1 MPVCPRCLHEQQ
13 QTSSLQISHVVR
25 GDSETVVEGVLQCAE
40 STCQLEFPVIDAV
53 PVIVANVRTVLAEQ
67 VGAIITRRDL
77 SPMLES
83 ILGDASG
90 QGSDYDTRRQHL
102 SIYAADGY
110 GEFAENGPA
119 LGLEKTPA
127 SHIVACLETGLAM
140 LEDAPGPTLD
150 LGCGVG
156 RSTFELARE
165 TEDPVLGLDLS
176 FPMLQLAQ
184 QIHSTGR
191 GQFPLRRLGVVYDN
205 VEVATPFAGTG
216 NVDFWLAD
224 AAALPFRAGRLPR
237 IVALNLLDCLQS
249 PIAFLHSL
257 ADLLTPGGQAIVACP
272 YDWST
277 AATAMESWLGGHSQR
292 GGFAGNSD
300 ELLRALL
307 TPGAHPQ
314 SVSNLRIVGEDPNV
328 RWATRIHSRST
339 TEYLTH
345 VLALR
350 KTPEAAPEAG

>member
-1 MPVCPRCLHEQQ
+1 
-13 QTSSLQISHVVR
+13 
-25 GDSETVVEGVLQCAE
+25 
-40 STCQLEFPVIDAV
+40 
-53 PVIVANVRTVLAEQ
+53 
-67 VGAIITRRDL
+67 
-77 SPMLES
+77 
-83 ILGDASG
+83 
-90 QGSDYDTRRQHL
+90 
-102 SIYAADGY
+102 
-110 GEFAENGPA
+110 
-119 LGLEKTPA
+119 
-127 SHIVACLETGLAM
+127 
-140 LEDAPGPTLD
+140 
-150 LGCGVG
+150 
-156 RSTFELARE
+156 
-165 TEDPVLGLDLS
+165 
-176 FPMLQLAQ
+176 
-184 QIHSTGR
+184 
-191 GQFPLRRLGVVYDN
+191 
-205 VEVATPFAGTG
+205 
-216 NVDFWLAD
+216 
-224 AAALPFRAGRLPR
+224 
-237 IVALNLLDCLQS
+237 VALNLLDCLQS